1 MTTKFPVMLASPNK
15 MISRINFPCIA
26 QTKMDGM
33 RAMIIVKDNET
44 IVYSRNG
51 KVMKGLGKH
60 FEPMVNHN
68 NMVYDGELTVTI
80 ESGFGLLDR
89 KAGNGILHKAVV
101 GTISPEEIERVRI
114 TLWDIIGT
122 HDWEDGYC
130 ATPYHARLAELKS
143 LPKSGLFSI
152 VETFDVNNMD
162 EAQEIFQKMLAK
174 GEEGIILKNNDHPWE
189 NKRSTQIVKMKEVIE
204 TDLKITGFAEGTGKA
219 SKMLGALQCSNKD
232 GSIKVDVGTG
242 FTDDQRVN
250 IWGRQDELLNTVV
263 TVKNNG
269 VITRKDKDVKSLFLP
284 VFIELRPDKEESD

>member
-15 MISRINFPCIA
+15 MIDRINFPCIV

-33 RAMIIVKDNET
+33 RAMIVVKDNKP

-51 KVMKGLGKH
+51 KAMEGLGEH
-60 FEPMVNHN
+60 FKPMVNHN

-114 TLWDIIGT
+114 TLWDIIPL
-122 HDWEDGYC
+122 DAWEKGIDP
-130 ATPYHARLAELKS
+130 TPYHTRLSELKA

-152 VETFDVNNMD
+152 VETFDVKDMD
-162 EAQEIFQKMLAK
+162 EAQKVYQKMLAK

-189 NKRSTQIVKMKEVIE
+189 NKRSTQIVKMKEILE
-204 TDLKITGFAEGTGKA
+204 IDLKVIGWAEGTGKYVG
-219 SKMLGALQCSNKD
+219 MMGALQCENKD

-242 FTDDQRVN
+242 YNDAQRTDLWIKR
-250 IWGRQDELLNTVV
+250 EKVV
-263 TVKNNG
+263 GKIISVQYNA
-269 VITRKDKDVKSLFLP
+269 VIDRKDKDVKSLFLP
-284 VFIELRPDKEESD
+284 VFVELRPDKEESD

>member
-15 MISRINFPCIA
+15 MIDRINFPCIA

-33 RAMIIVKDNET
+33 RALIVIKDNVAV
-44 IVYSRNG
+44 VYSRNG
-51 KVMKGLGKH
+51 KVMKGLGEH
-60 FEPMVNHN
+60 FKPMVAHN
-68 NMVYDGELTVTI
+68 EMVYDGELTVTV

-114 TLWDIIGT
+114 TLWDIIST
-122 HDWEDGYC
+122 HAWEDGYD
-130 ATPYHARLAELKS
+130 ATPYHARLTELNS
-143 LPKSGLFSI
+143 LPINGLFSI
-152 VETFDVNNMD
+152 VETHTLDNMD
-162 EAQEIFQKMLAK
+162 QAQTLFQEMLKK
-174 GEEGIILKNNDHPWE
+174 GEEGIILKNDDHPWE
-189 NKRSTQIVKMKEVIE
+189 NKRSTQIVKMKEIIE

-284 VFIELRPDKEESD
+284 VFVELRPDKEEAD

>member
-1 MTTKFPVMLASPNK
+1 MTDKFPVMLASPNK
-15 MISRINFPCIA
+15 MIDRINFPCFA

-33 RAMIIVKDNET
+33 RALIVIKDNEP

-51 KVMKGLGKH
+51 KVMEGLGKH
-60 FEPMVNHN
+60 FAPMVAHN
-68 NMVYDGELTVTI
+68 EMVYDGELTVLDD
-80 ESGFGLLDR
+80 EGKPLDR

-114 TLWDIIGT
+114 TLWDIIST
-122 HDWEDGYC
+122 HTWEDGFD

-143 LPKSGLFSI
+143 LPKNDLFSI
-152 VETFDVNNMD
+152 VETFDVNNFD

-242 FTDDQRVN
+242 FTDDQRIN

-263 TVKNNG
+263 TIKNNG

-284 VFIELRPDKEESD
+284 VFIELRPDKEVAD